1 MFDPFNYKKIEIC
14 FSKMLIP
21 FCLFLVCSSACKNE
35 VQVVAD
41 DDLLQ
46 ISIDRDLSEIN
57 KTGKLRALII
67 NSSTSYFLYKG
78 KPMGYEYEM
87 LKRLADHLSLELDI
101 SVSNNLDSIF
111 KHLRRGDVDIIAHG
125 LSITTDRKD
134 LVNFTDY
141 LYLTHQVLVQKKP
154 NNWRSMG
161 WAALQKSLIKDPMEL
176 ISETI
181 SVRQKSSYFKR
192 IENLSKEIGG
202 PIYIDTLKGNYSTDR
217 IIEMVAN
224 GDIKYTIADDNLAN
238 INASYT
244 PALDVEVAV
253 SFSQRAAWA
262 VRPNSPELLKAVNQW
277 IEKERKSLDYYVI
290 YNKYFKNKR
299 NFRKRI
305 KSEFYSLNNNQISEY
320 DDTIKTNAEEL
331 GWDWR
336 LLASLI
342 YQESQFDA
350 QASSWV
356 GAGGLMQ
363 LMPATAAELG
373 LNNLYNPIENIQ
385 AGTDYLKQIYKDF
398 ETVTDSLQ
406 RIKFT
411 LASYNCGYYH
421 VLDAQRLAV
430 LKEYDPLRW
439 DDHVEKMILELSYPE
454 NYKKDIIKYG
464 YVRGSEPYTYVRQ
477 IFQRYEHYQNFITP
491 E

>member
-1 MFDPFNYKKIEIC
+1 MKDKKRTVY
-14 FSKMLIP
+14 FLKGLMLSVV
-21 FCLFLVCSSACKNE
+21 LVVSALSCEKE
-35 VQVVAD
+35 VKVTQD
-41 DDLLQ
+41 NDLLQ
-46 ISIDRDLSEIN
+46 VSIERDLDDIN
-57 KTGKLRALII
+57 KSGKLKALII

-87 LKRLADHLSLELDI
+87 LKRLAHHLSLELDI
-101 SVSNNLDSIF
+101 IVSNNLDSIF
-111 KHLRRGDVDIIAHG
+111 KHLRRGDVDVIAHG
-125 LSITTDRKD
+125 LSITTDRKE

-154 NNWRSMG
+154 DNWRSMG
-161 WAALQKSLIKDPMEL
+161 WASLQKSLIKDPIEL
-176 ISETI
+176 IGETI

-202 PIYIDTLKGNYSTDR
+202 AIYIDTIKGNYSTDR

-224 GDIKYTIADDNLAN
+224 GKIKYTIADDNLAN

-244 PALDVEVAV
+244 PILDVEVPI

-262 VRPNSPELLKAVNQW
+262 VRPNAPKLLKAVNEW
-277 IEKERKSLDYYVI
+277 IKKERKSLDYYVI

-320 DDTIKTNAEEL
+320 DDTIKANATKL

-342 YQESQFDA
+342 YQESQFDP

-363 LMPATAAELG
+363 LMPATAAEMG
-373 LNNLYNPIENIQ
+373 LDNLYNPIENIH
-385 AGTDYLKQIYKDF
+385 AGTEYLKQIYEDF
-398 ETVTDSLQ
+398 ETVPDSLQ

-411 LASYNCGYYH
+411 LAAYNCGYYH

-430 LKEYDPLRW
+430 FKKYDKHQW

-454 NYKKDIIKYG
+454 NYKKDFIKYG

-477 IFQRYEHYQNFITP
+477 IFQRYDHYQNFITP

>member
-1 MFDPFNYKKIEIC
+1 MKKI
-14 FSKMLIP
+14 FPLFFTLILI
-21 FCLFLVCSSACKNE
+21 FYACKKRNTGE
-35 VQVVAD
+35 VTDAD
-41 DDLLQ
+41 AQQ
-46 ISIDRDLSEIN
+46 ISIDRDLEVIQKN
-57 KTGKLRALII
+57 GKLKALII

-78 KPMGYEYEM
+78 KPMGYEYEL
-87 LKRLADHLSLELDI
+87 LKRLAKDLSLELEI
-101 SVSNNLDSIF
+101 TVSNNLDSIF
-111 KHLRRGDVDIIAHG
+111 KQLRRGDVDIIAHG
-125 LSITTDRKD
+125 LAVTADRKK
-134 LVNFTDY
+134 LVHFTDY

-154 NNWRSMG
+154 DNWRSMG
-161 WAALQKSLIKDPMEL
+161 WASLQKSIIKDAIEL
-176 ISETI
+176 IGETI

-202 PIYIDTLKGNYSTDR
+202 NIYIDTLKGNYSTDR

-224 GDIKYTIADDNLAN
+224 GKIKYTVADANLAK
-238 INASYT
+238 INASYK
-244 PALDVEVAV
+244 PILDIEVPI

-262 VRPNSPELLKAVNQW
+262 VRPNAPKLLKAVNEW
-277 IEKERKSLDYYVI
+277 VTKERKTLDYYVI

-305 KSEFYSLNNNQISEY
+305 KSEFYSLNNNQISAY
-320 DDTIKTNAEEL
+320 DETIKKHAEEI

-373 LNNLYNPIENIQ
+373 VTNLYNPMENIR
-385 AGTDYLKQIYKDF
+385 AGTSYLQQIYEDF
-398 ETVTDSLQ
+398 EGVTDSIQ

-421 VLDAQRLAV
+421 VLDAQRLAE
-430 LKEYDPLRW
+430 LKGFDKNQW
-439 DDHVEKMILELSYPE
+439 DAHVEKMILELSYPE
-454 NYKKDIIKYG
+454 NYKKEIVKYG
-464 YVRGSEPYTYVRQ
+464 YVRGSEPHTYVRQ
-477 IFQRYEHYQNFITP
+477 IFQRYDHYQNFIDP
-491 E
+491 